1 MSHRRSRPVLVVNR
15 VEALGPALKDLRK
28 SQGVSIYDM
37 AAAMESTHG
46 TSITAWETNRV
57 KPGTPKLIEALGT
70 HDYVMVL
77 MHRDEAARVLE
88 ERTRRSERAD

>member
-1 MSHRRSRPVLVVNR
+1 MSYRRSRPILVIDR
-15 VEALGPALKDLRK
+15 TEALGPAMKDLRK

-37 AAAMESTHG
+37 ADAMESTHG

-77 MHRDEAARVLE
+77 MHKDEAARLLE
-88 ERTRRSERAD
+88 DRIRRRERAD